1 MLVVLATCVSR
12 YDFTYIA
19 IRSLL
24 VRVRE
29 SSYDTTLLARAHPA
43 ASHASYG
50 STPFY
55 EPTKCIIPD
64 PVAGSVTREALQGF
78 DASEHVALGDGPSF
92 RESGR
97 VSLARSRVWRS
108 RVARKH

>member
-12 YDFTYIA
+12 YGFTYIA

-55 EPTKCIIPD
+55 EPTKYIMPD
-64 PVAGSVTREALQGF
+64 PVAGSVTREALQAF
-78 DASEHVALGDGPSF
+78 
-92 RESGR
+92 
-97 VSLARSRVWRS
+97 
-108 RVARKH
+108 